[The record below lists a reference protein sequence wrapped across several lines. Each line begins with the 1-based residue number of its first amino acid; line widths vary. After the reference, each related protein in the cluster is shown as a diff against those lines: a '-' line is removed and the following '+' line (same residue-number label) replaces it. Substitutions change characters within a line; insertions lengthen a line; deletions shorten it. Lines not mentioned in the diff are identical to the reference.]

1 MVALWS
7 LEPTCRLVG
16 RDLRRNIGTVGSD
29 PGVPTLAH
37 LRVGGRV
44 VLAHPVVAA
53 VPTARHV
60 TAAPASPARVA
71 HAILALGDVV
81 DLAVA
86 VQTHQQAARLAS
98 SLGQRTQGGGES

>member
-1 MVALWS
+1 M
-7 LEPTCRLVG
+7 
-16 RDLRRNIGTVGSD
+16 
-29 PGVPTLAH
+29 PTLAH

-60 TAAPASPARVA
+60 TAARVSPAMVA

-86 VQTHQQAARLAS
+86 VHTHQKAARLAR